1 MKLPLQTAPG
11 SICILRMSAIGDV
24 SHALPVVRTL
34 QTEWPET
41 RITWI
46 VGKTEYGLLSGI
58 DGIEFIVFD
67 KSNGLKEYWNLYRQL
82 RARRFDVLC
91 HMQVSIRAS
100 IASLL
105 VRAGIRLGFDRNRAK
120 DFQWLFTNQK
130 IDYKPQQ
137 HVMESFFGFAEKLGI
152 NHRVMEW
159 KIPVYES
166 DNSKARKLIP
176 TTPYFVISPCS
187 SVSYRNWS
195 VEGYTAVARYLYD
208 KYRLKCVLCGGFTDI
223 EQRYGDEIQT
233 RLFKDGFE
241 DAVVNLIGKTNLK
254 QLLVVLGN
262 SNFLISPDA
271 GPAHLATA
279 VNTPVVGLYA
289 CTNPDRAR
297 PYLSQKYV
305 VNRYPEAVLKEYG
318 KGVEELPWG
327 IRVRKPEAMSLITE
341 FDVFAMVDRVLEE
354 NQ

>member
-24 SHALPVVRTL
+24 SHTLPVVRTL
-34 QTEWPET
+34 QTKWPET

-58 DGIEFIVFD
+58 DDIEFIVFD

-82 RARRFDVLC
+82 RVRRFDVLC
-91 HMQVSIRAS
+91 HMQMSIRS
-100 IASLL
+100 SVASLFI
-105 VRAGIRLGFDRNRAK
+105 RSGIRLGFDRKRAK

-130 IDYKPQQ
+130 IDYKPRQ

-152 NHRVMEW
+152 SHRVMEW
-159 KIPVYES
+159 KIPVDES
-166 DNSKARKLIP
+166 DIAEARKLIP
-176 TTPYFVISPCS
+176 AAPYFIISPCS

-195 VEGYTAVARYLYD
+195 IEGYTAVARYVYD
-208 KYRLKCVLCGGFTDI
+208 KYGLKCVLCGGFTDI
-223 EQRYGDEIQT
+223 EQRYSDEIQA
-233 RLFKDGFE
+233 RLFKDGLD

-254 QLLVVLGN
+254 QLLVVLGK
-262 SNFLISPDA
+262 SKFLISPDA
-271 GPAHLATA
+271 GPAHLGTA
-279 VNTPVVGLYA
+279 MKIPVIGLYA

-297 PYLSQKYV
+297 PYLSKEYV

-318 KGVEELPWG
+318 KEAEKLPWG

-341 FDVFAMVDRVLEE
+341 SDVCTMVDRVLNE
-354 NQ
+354 N